1 MLREVE
7 EPRLSK
13 CLVFI
18 IMKKYDSNLH
28 SFTTMWAESF
38 CLKDRDCLLLLMSN
52 FEERRLIFRQD
63 LTSLNIKIS
72 KKSPFV

>member
-38 CLKDRDCLLLLMSN
+38 CLNDRVLQLTLLYW
-52 FEERRLIFRQD
+52 FIFIIICR
-63 LTSLNIKIS
+63 
-72 KKSPFV
+72 